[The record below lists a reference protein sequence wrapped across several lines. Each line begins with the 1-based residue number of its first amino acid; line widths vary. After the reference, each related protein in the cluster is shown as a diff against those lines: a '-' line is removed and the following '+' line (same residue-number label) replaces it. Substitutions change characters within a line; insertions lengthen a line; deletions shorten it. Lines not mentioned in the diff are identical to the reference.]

1 MRLLLDIDGVIIRN
15 KPLLGHVK
23 HNIVRYVDS
32 KVKTNNPAQLNEL
45 LFKTHGHTAKGLE
58 KEFGIDTSDFNSFV
72 YDVHTIDHLY
82 EFLKTDEF
90 KRDAELIKRSKDD
103 VSFFSN
109 SPLVWSI
116 PVRNAIDKR
125 IHTAVYTKP
134 ELKNYSMWNERE
146 AIIVDDRI
154 ENLLPALFFKNLTPI
169 HFSDPLDSAGLSKLE
184 ASIVPPLAAPAPI
197 SV

>member
-1 MRLLLDIDGVIIRN
+1 M
-15 KPLLGHVK
+15 
-23 HNIVRYVDS
+23 DS
-32 KVKTNNPAQLNEL
+32 KVKTNNPVHLNDL
-45 LFKTHGHTAKGLE
+45 LFKVHGHTAKGLE
-58 KEFGIDTSDFNSFV
+58 MEFGIDTGDFNTFV

-82 EFLKTDEF
+82 EFLKSDEF
-90 KRDAELIKRSKDD
+90 KKDADIIKSFGTN

-116 PVRNAIDKR
+116 PVRNAIDSR

-134 ELKNYSMWNERE
+134 ELKNYSMWKDRE

-169 HFSDPLDSAGLSKLE
+169 HYSEQKESDLIKTVYSLENILDDIL
-184 ASIVPPLAAPAPI
+184 
-197 SV
+197 